1 MSKETRNCKLQQSHK
16 KLGKRG
22 YSLVELCIVLA
33 LIAVVATAV
42 VSFYRLMSGTL
53 NDTRVAYAYLEDHD
67 ALKKKFD
74 EWAAEMD
81 VPGSVFFVDKN
92 GKLFV
97 KENGGAN
104 GQAVVFSNGR
114 LVLGN
119 ERSES
124 GFDQISGIEFE
135 VDETK
140 TMIKCITYYEYKNG
154 DRVESHFVFSLRC
167 GTISNGEGS

>member
-74 EWAAEMD
+74 EWAAEKD
-81 VPGSVFFVDKN
+81 TPGSVFSVKDGGNKKDDKILCIDDQEVKFSN
-92 GKLFV
+92 GKLFF
-97 KENGGAN
+97 GG
-104 GQAVVFSNGR
+104 QY
-114 LVLGN
+114 
-119 ERSES
+119 ES
-124 GFDQISGIEFE
+124 GFDHISGMTFE
-135 VDETK
+135 LDEVK
-140 TMIKCITYYEYKNG
+140 KLIKCVTYYEYNGG

>member
-81 VPGSVFFVDKN
+81 VPGSVFSV
-92 GKLFV
+92 
-97 KENGGAN
+97 EGGALTVKTPESSEKSEKKVSLRN
-104 GQAVVFSNGR
+104 GNLF
-114 LVLGN
+114 LGG
-119 ERSES
+119 EYVS
-124 GFDQISGIEFE
+124 GFDQVSGIEFE

>member
-53 NDTRVAYAYLEDHD
+53 NDTRVAYAYLEDHN

-74 EWAAEMD
+74 EWAAEKD
-81 VPGSVFFVDKN
+81 VPGSVFSVSEN
-92 GKLFV
+92 GKLCIKVSGTDCDV
-97 KENGGAN
+97 KFLDGKLFFGGQYA
-104 GQAVVFSNGR
+104 
-114 LVLGN
+114 
-119 ERSES
+119 S
-124 GFDQISGIEFE
+124 GFDQISGIEFD

>member
-53 NDTRVAYAYLEDHD
+53 NDTRSAYAYLEDHN

-74 EWAAEMD
+74 EWAAEKD
-81 VPGSVFFVDKN
+81 TPGSVFFVDKK

-97 KENGGAN
+97 KENEGAN

-119 ERSES
+119 DRSES
-124 GFDQISGIEFE
+124 GFDQISGIYFE
-135 VDETK
+135 ADETK
-140 TMIKCITYYEYKNG
+140 TMIKCVTYYEYKNG
-154 DRVESHFVFSLRC
+154 DRVEGQFVFSLRC
-167 GTISNGEGS
+167 GSIESE

>member
-81 VPGSVFFVDKN
+81 VPGSVFFVSKDGELCIN
-92 GKLFV
+92 ENCNV
-97 KENGGAN
+97 K
-104 GQAVVFSNGR
+104 FSNGT
-114 LVLGN
+114 LFFEGYN
-119 ERSES
+119 YET
-124 GFDQISGIEFE
+124 GFDHISGMTFK
-135 VDETK
+135 VDEEK
-140 TMIKCITYYEYKNG
+140 KLIKCVTYYEYNGG
-154 DRVESHFVFSLRC
+154 DRVESHFVFSPRC
-167 GTISNGEGS
+167 GTIEGE

>member
-1 MSKETRNCKLQQSHK
+1 MQQSHK

-33 LIAVVATAV
+33 LIAIVATAV

-53 NDTRVAYAYLEDHD
+53 NDTRSAYAYLEDHN

-74 EWAAEMD
+74 EWAAEKD

-97 KENGGAN
+97 KENGEAT

-119 ERSES
+119 DRSES
-124 GFDQISGIEFE
+124 GFDHISGIYFE

-140 TMIKCITYYEYKNG
+140 TLIKCVTYYETRGG
-154 DRVESHFVFSLRC
+154 DRMEEQFVFSLRC
-167 GTISNGEGS
+167 GSIDSEVNGNG

>member
-1 MSKETRNCKLQQSHK
+1 MQQSHK

-53 NDTRVAYAYLEDHD
+53 NDTRSAYAYLEDHN

-74 EWAAEMD
+74 EWAAEKD

-92 GKLFV
+92 GKLFIR
-97 KENGGAN
+97 EDGEAT
-104 GQAVVFSNGR
+104 GQAVVFSNGK
-114 LVLGN
+114 LVFGRD
-119 ERSES
+119 RSES
-124 GFDQISGIEFE
+124 GFDQISGIYFKA
-135 VDETK
+135 DETK
-140 TMIKCITYYEYKNG
+140 TLIKCITYYEYKDG
-154 DRVESHFVFSLRC
+154 TRMEEQFVFYLRC
-167 GTISNGEGS
+167 GTIDSEVNGNG